1 MIVLIS
7 HYNNP
12 EGLKKSLESIEKQGV
27 ETLVVDDGSSSKPY
41 DEDLKRDS
49 VKYIFNNT
57 NLGLENSLNIGLDYI
72 LKNTTHKYVA
82 RLDCGD
88 IALTNRFALQ
98 KEYLEKN
105 PDVHLIGSHV
115 SFIDNSGLY
124 LYTYKVPLEHDDI
137 RKKMF
142 IKNSFIHPAVMF
154 RVDVIRKIG
163 HYPLNF
169 KYAED
174 YALFFNIV
182 KNYKTANINKVLTVC
197 TLDKNGI
204 SNTYRRPQM
213 RSKFRVLKQN
223 KRFSV
228 FYFYGLIRNAILYF
242 IPNSMNLNLKSLY
255 FR

>member
-12 EGLKKSLESIEKQGV
+12 EGLKRSLESISKQGV
-27 ETLVVDDGSSSKPY
+27 EALVVDDGSINKPL
-41 DEDLKRDS
+41 DEDLKMDS
-49 VKYIFNNT
+49 VKFIFNKE
-57 NLGLENSLNIGLDYI
+57 NLGLEKSLNIGLDYI
-72 LKNTTHKYVA
+72 LKNTNHKYVA

-88 IALTNRFALQ
+88 IALKNRFALQ

-124 LYTYKVPLEHDDI
+124 LYTYKVPIEHNEI

-154 RVDVIRKIG
+154 RTDAIKKIG
-163 HYPLNF
+163 HYPLNY

-182 KNYKTANINKVLTVC
+182 KN
-197 TLDKNGI
+197 
-204 SNTYRRPQM
+204 
-213 RSKFRVLKQN
+213 
-223 KRFSV
+223 
-228 FYFYGLIRNAILYF
+228 
-242 IPNSMNLNLKSLY
+242 LNY
-255 FR
+255 I